1 MVWRSDVRKSQ
12 ITSRVVMTELI
23 MLDVVRDIN
32 RRIDDDIEFYQ
43 GQLDK
48 ANTRLAI
55 LKLERQQLVDLI
67 NILEGER
74 NK

>member
-1 MVWRSDVRKSQ
+1 
-12 ITSRVVMTELI
+12 MTELI
-23 MLDVVRDIN
+23 LLDTIRDIN
-32 RRIDDDIEFYQ
+32 RRINDDIEFYQ
-43 GQLDK
+43 EKLDQ

-55 LKLERQQLVDLI
+55 LKIERQQLIDLI